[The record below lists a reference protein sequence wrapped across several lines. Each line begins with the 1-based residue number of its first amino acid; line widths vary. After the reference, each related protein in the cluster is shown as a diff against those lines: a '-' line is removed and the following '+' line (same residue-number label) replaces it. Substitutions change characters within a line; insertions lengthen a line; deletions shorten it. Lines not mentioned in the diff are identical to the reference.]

1 MNKPIVIAVLSEKG
15 GSGKTNTS
23 INLARYLMTIGK
35 TVALIDNDPQGS
47 ANHWRKQS
55 VDPENSPAVLHVNY
69 PITRNEISLV
79 SNQEFVVIDGSP
91 GLEADNRLREMSIY
105 MKEIA
110 NHDGMPEALGT
121 EILKKLRQLLGPD
134 NQVVA
139 RNSAAIRIADYVVI
153 PASVADQD
161 TMIAE
166 AMIRD
171 LIDADKQKRCM
182 VLLNQARQE
191 NTKNETMYRRRFKA
205 QDMKVLSTTVLHRQ
219 AYDNC
224 YRMGTTVLDSKA
236 DPKAAEETSAAMGE
250 IYSIVTREKSK

>member
-1 MNKPIVIAVLSEKG
+1 MNKPTVIAVLSEKG

-35 TVALIDNDPQGS
+35 SVVLIDNDPQGS
-47 ANHWRKQS
+47 ANHWRNKS
-55 VDPENSPAVLHVNY
+55 MDPENSPAVLHVNY
-69 PITRNEISLV
+69 PITRNEIELV
-79 SNQEFVVIDGSP
+79 NRDFIVIDGSP
-91 GLEADNRLREMSIY
+91 GLEADNRLREITIY

-110 NHDGMPEALGT
+110 RHENMPEELGT
-121 EILKKLRQLLGPD
+121 EMLKKLTQLLGPS

-139 RNSAAIRIADYVVI
+139 RNSAAIRIADYVII

-191 NTKNETMYRRRFKA
+191 NTRNEIMYRRRFKA
-205 QDMKVLSTTVLHRQ
+205 QDMTVLKTTILNRQ

-236 DPKAAEETSAAMGE
+236 DTKAAEETKAAMEE
-250 IYSIVTREKSK
+250 IYNIIEGEK